1 MKLKSSNKTLMQT
14 LEWQKRKL
22 KSLSSSIANHYKHQD
37 QLFLVNKEA
46 KKIRDS
52 NEKLKS
58 KEGLLMKYVNM
69 KNVMVISLVKVQ
81 KLLNK

>member
-1 MKLKSSNKTLMQT
+1 M
-14 LEWQKRKL
+14 
-22 KSLSSSIANHYKHQD
+22 
-37 QLFLVNKEA
+37 VNKEA